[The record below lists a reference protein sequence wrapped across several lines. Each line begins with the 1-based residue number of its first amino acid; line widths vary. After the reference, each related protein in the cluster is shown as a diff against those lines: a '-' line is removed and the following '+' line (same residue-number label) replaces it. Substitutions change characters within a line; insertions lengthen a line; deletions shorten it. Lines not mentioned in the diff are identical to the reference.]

1 MRILRIYFLNFP
13 IYYIAVLT
21 IVAILYITFLVLID
35 LINGSLYLLITLVQ
49 FLFPLPLVTTN
60 LISFSW
66 EFGVCSSFFSLFL
79 SSSVII

>member
-1 MRILRIYFLNFP
+1 MRILSIYSLNFP

-21 IVAILYITFLVLID
+21 IVAILYITFLVLIY
-35 LINGSLYLLITLVQ
+35 LINGSLYLLITLLQ

-66 EFGVCSSFFSLFL
+66 EFGVCSSFFPLFL